1 MAKAET
7 KREELEK
14 KIGYNFKNGNVLEE
28 ALTHRSFLHDN
39 PKWKTTHNERLEF
52 LGDAVLELG
61 VTRVLYKKY
70 PNNPEGELTGIR
82 AALVNRTMLFSVAEE
97 LGIKPFLHLS
107 RGESKNS
114 ERARE
119 AILANSVE
127 ALIGAIY
134 NDGGMEEAFSFVERF
149 IMPHLSEV
157 MEKKLY
163 KDSKSELQ
171 EIIQEKN
178 KITPIYEVISE
189 AGPDHNKV
197 FKVAVFAGKKKLAEG
212 VGPSK
217 QEAETE
223 AATQALKDLE

>member
-1 MAKAET
+1 MKKEGL
-7 KREELEK
+7 EE
-14 KIGYNFKNGNVLEE
+14 KIKYNFKDENILEE
-28 ALTHRSFLHDN
+28 ALTHRSYLHDN
-39 PKWKTTHNERLEF
+39 PKWKTSHNERLEF

-61 VTRVLYKKY
+61 VTRVLYQKY

-82 AALVNRTMLFSVAEE
+82 AALVNRMMLFSVAEDI
-97 LGIKPFLHLS
+97 GIKPFLHLS
-107 RGESKNS
+107 RGEAKNG
-114 ERARE
+114 ERAKE

-134 NDGGMEEAFSFVERF
+134 IDGGIEKAFSFVENF
-149 IMPHLSEV
+149 VMPHLDEV

-163 KDSKSELQ
+163 KDPKSELQ
-171 EIIQEKN
+171 EIIQEREKV
-178 KITPIYEVISE
+178 TPIYEVLSE

-212 VGPSK
+212 AGPSK

-223 AATQALKDLE
+223 AAEQALEKIK